1 MKLSEL
7 EKLAKEATPG
17 PWSYNEWSGPDY
29 GSTIYSVTGIC
40 TNINRKINADFIT
53 AANPE
58 TVLTICATFREM
70 LEALQQATNQLRH
83 DSPNDEVWK
92 QARAVIK
99 KAEEML

>member
-70 LEALQQATNQLRH
+70 LEILKCCEGHFDWHEGGPSGLSDA
-83 DSPNDEVWK
+83 
-92 QARAVIK
+92 IK